1 MPSSLKMALT
11 LAALAALSAWAAA
24 RSPLPPIATS
34 VPLPPQAAANLPARA
49 SLCPALTLPDDGVCV
64 PLPEAP
70 LPAP

>member
-1 MPSSLKMALT
+1 MPSSLKTALT

-24 RSPLPPIATS
+24 RSPLQPVTVSA
-34 VPLPPQAAANLPARA
+34 PLQPQPTADRPARA

-70 LPAP
+70 LPTP